1 MLLFGLP
8 LFVLY
13 TPTHGRLLA
22 TTPKILRLLAL
33 LGLALSALSIA
44 IMTASMA
51 GVGGLAELM
60 LADVQATIMDTS
72 MGRAWLARVM
82 ALMLLAAVI
91 AVRPRT
97 GWSVVLA
104 GVALGSLAWTGHAR
118 REREPPATFCS
129 PATSS
134 TYSPRPLGSER
145 WLLSNTVFGSTDVL
159 VARQAL
165 DRFATAGTVIVAT
178 IVATGLSSSALLA
191 GRDSPNSRPRVMGS
205 GCC

>member
-104 GVALGSLAWTGHAR
+104 GVALGSLAWTGHA
-118 REREPPATFCS
+118 
-129 PATSS
+129 
-134 TYSPRPLGSER
+134 
-145 WLLSNTVFGSTDVL
+145 
-159 VARQAL
+159 
-165 DRFATAGTVIVAT
+165 
-178 IVATGLSSSALLA
+178 A
-191 GRDSPNSRPRVMGS
+191 GRGNLR
-205 GCC
+205 